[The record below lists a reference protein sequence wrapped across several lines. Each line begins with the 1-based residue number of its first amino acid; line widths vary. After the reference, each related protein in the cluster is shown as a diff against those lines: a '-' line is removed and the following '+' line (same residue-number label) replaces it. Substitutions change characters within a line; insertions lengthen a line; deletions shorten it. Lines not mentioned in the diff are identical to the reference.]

1 MTQAFQSKALA
12 LVLGG
17 LILISSGAVSAE
29 TTVTGQQQ
37 EPSAVP
43 ARIQLAQQTQKKQ
56 QKKQQKMQQQQ
67 QMQPQQQMLRMQQH
81 PNQPFRVHKP
91 VRVPA
96 ARTRHFGNV
105 VVLRPYGHWYHGY
118 GRYHQDHDAYRW
130 LAFTAIT
137 LVLLDHLSESQQRAH
152 ESAQIQATTAPI
164 GQTIIWNE
172 GGATGNVV
180 ATGDGTDSAG
190 NYCREFQQTVTVG
203 GRTEQAYGTACQK
216 PDGAWQM
223 VQ

>member
-56 QKKQQKMQQQQ
+56 QKKQHKMQPQQKMQQQQ
-67 QMQPQQQMLRMQQH
+67 QMQPQQKMQ
-81 PNQPFRVHKP
+81 PPFRVHKP

-180 ATGDGTDSAG
+180 ATRDGTDSAG
-190 NYCREFQQTVTVG
+190 NYCREFQKTVTVG